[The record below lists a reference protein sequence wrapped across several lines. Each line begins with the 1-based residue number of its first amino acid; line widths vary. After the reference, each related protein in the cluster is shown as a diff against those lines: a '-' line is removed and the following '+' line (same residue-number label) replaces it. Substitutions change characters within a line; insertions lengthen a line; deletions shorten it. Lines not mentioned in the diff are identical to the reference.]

1 MFRTK
6 LHCFVLAA
14 AAIGATA
21 NGQEPLA
28 NDPAARQPA
37 AKQADP
43 ATARR
48 TAYRPTQE
56 RFSQPGIPTDPSH
69 PDYYEP
75 AHRSVIRHNPL
86 NERYSYGSSQGNQN
100 PGFRNPGGVGRNAE
114 YYPAG
119 DKFDSEGVHFK
130 PAQFDQ
136 GPAATSRSAQIASYN
151 AGTQRYNAIQ
161 RSINSYAR
169 PSFGIGFGG
178 GVFYGVGR

>member
-1 MFRTK
+1 MCRTRFR
-6 LHCFVLAA
+6 CFVLAA
-14 AAIGATA
+14 AAIGAAA
-21 NGQEPLA
+21 NGQEPQA
-28 NDPAARQPA
+28 NDPAARKSA

-43 ATARR
+43 ASARR
-48 TAYRPTQE
+48 TAYRPTQG
-56 RFSQPGIPTDPSH
+56 RLHHPGIPTDPSH

-86 NERYSYGSSQGNQN
+86 NERYSYNASPDNQA
-100 PGFRNPGGVGRNAE
+100 PGFRNPGGIGRNAE

-119 DKFDSEGVHFK
+119 DKFDNEGVRFK

-136 GPAATSRSAQIASYN
+136 GPAATSRASQIASYN

-161 RSINSYAR
+161 GSINSYAR